1 MSKEDKMLIVD
12 DELVVRRSL
21 QILFEDEYS
30 LSIYDNGE
38 EAVKSVQG
46 NPMDVALVDIEL
58 PGMNGIEVL
67 KKLKEIDSD
76 TEVIIITGHASL
88 DTSIEA
94 MKYGASGYIKKPLK
108 PRELQGT
115 IAKALEKRKRR
126 LEGKKKLEET

>member
-12 DELVVRRSL
+12 DEPVVRKSL

-30 LSIYDNGE
+30 LLICGDGE
-38 EAVKSVQG
+38 EGVKSAQE
-46 NPMDVALVDIEL
+46 NPIGVALVDIEL

-94 MKYGASGYIKKPLK
+94 MKYGACGYIKKPLNPK
-108 PRELQGT
+108 ELQGT
-115 IAKALEKRKRR
+115 IAKALEKRKR
-126 LEGKKKLEET
+126 KLEEKRS